1 MERVKTGKLLFKV
14 NKIRVSRSS
23 IKSSGDK
30 VPLVKKK
37 SKKKSKELNQSKK
50 QKDGWMAVDI
60 PSEIHV
66 QSTNKISFKSVPHEF
81 EPDTLN
87 ADTDPWV
94 GSQVWISHPLGQ
106 DKYSFK
112 SCFDKYLTC
121 DKFGVVTCEMEAVG
135 QTETWKVE
143 KLETGFAIKSY
154 FDKYLSVQ
162 DGLIRCDSDIPG
174 LNETFHLR
182 MQYSFKVQKKEKI
195 SSVQQEFEALKQFHS
210 FGKKEIMAL
219 NYDVEGLTVAKR
231 DGKLNEVLLNR
242 RAVMKSDKV
251 FIYSYLTFIVL

>member
-14 NKIRVSRSS
+14 NKIR
-23 IKSSGDK
+23 GDK

-60 PSEIHV
+60 PSEIHGPTIIMNHTFNLLNSV

-242 RAVMKSDKV
+242 RAVMKSDK
-251 FIYSYLTFIVL
+251 FCK